1 MNGLW
6 MLQYRFQNEWVGNGV
21 IVFRGGKIYGGDSG
35 YYYVGQYKTSVP
47 HLSGMAKVIRHDPR
61 AMSMFSTLIYD
72 FDIEMQGTCEK
83 SEIGATFEATGEA
96 FVDSTRIPFSVV
108 FRKVQDIE

>member
-6 MLQYRFQNEWVGNGV
+6 TLQYRFQNEWVGNGV
-21 IVFRGGKIYGGDSG
+21 IVFRDGKICGGDSG
-35 YYYVGQYKTSVP
+35 YYYVGQYETSGP

-61 AMSMFSTLIYD
+61 AMSMFGTPINR

-83 SEIGATFEATGEA
+83 SEIGATFEAIGEA
-96 FVDSTRIPFSVV
+96 FVDNARIPFSVI